1 MYQAMHPNGE
11 TPMTRSTASLPL
23 APRQITTLAVI
34 GAVYW
39 FIAAM
44 IVRATAAGW
53 VGNDRLTALV
63 FGLIVP
69 GTVVALL
76 AGYRLAGVGRNHAA
90 IGATIMTGTA
100 SLLDGLALTRLP
112 SLYGETPGVVLGG
125 AAAILWAAGVAL
137 VLGIVLERR

>member
-1 MYQAMHPNGE
+1 
-11 TPMTRSTASLPL
+11 MTSSTASLPL

-34 GAVYW
+34 GAAYW
-39 FIAAM
+39 FIAAI

-63 FGLIVP
+63 FGLIMP

-76 AGYRLAGVGRNHAA
+76 VGYRLAGVGRNHAA

-100 SLLDGLALTRLP
+100 SLLDGLALSWLP
-112 SLYGETPGVVLGG
+112 SLYGETPVVVLGG